1 MPLNIESS
9 SVPYKDIML
18 NLDQIKITSNNKYN
32 MSDLED
38 LASSI
43 LMDGLQEPL
52 IVGLVDGKYMLCSG
66 HRRTAAL
73 KLLVSEGHTEVGKN
87 ISCRYKEMNMLQLRL
102 ALLVGNSF
110 NRKMT
115 DYDLMMQAA
124 EWKEVLT
131 EAKKEK
137 MLILEAGERVRDYV
151 AKVLGESSTKVAQ
164 LDAINNNAVLEVKK
178 QFENGNMGITAAYE
192 ASRLEEAEQ
201 VEAAR
206 QAEEEAQSENK
217 KKKRK
222 TKEDEVKEQ
231 NTSDTDTPEEEKEK
245 ARKLHAVKMIEK
257 YYLYLSDEE
266 VEILERILEDCKRRK
281 REYALP
287 ED

>member
-1 MPLNIESS
+1 MPLNIES

-18 NLDQIKITSNNKYN
+18 NLNQIKITSNNKYN

-73 KLLVSEGHTEVGKN
+73 KLLVSEGHPEIGENVP
-87 ISCRYKEMNMLQLRL
+87 CRYKEMNMLQLRL
-102 ALLVGNSF
+102 ALLIGNSF

-151 AKVLGESSTKVAQ
+151 AKALGESSTKVAQ
-164 LDAINNNAVLEVKK
+164 LDAINNNAVPEVKK

-192 ASRLEEAEQ
+192 TSRLEEAEQ
-201 VEAAR
+201 VEAAK
-206 QAEEEAQSENK
+206 QAEEDAQPENK

-245 ARKLHAVKMIEK
+245 TRKLHAVKMIEK

-266 VEILERILEDCKRRK
+266 VEILENILEDCKRRK

-287 ED
+287 EV